1 MTPSSEIRS
10 YRILTGL
17 CFQFGGFPVFFSD
30 KIEVSLY
37 FTLLVVQTFDGFS
50 LMKRI
55 QLANSHSAICCE
67 NKQCYFF
74 RENYIF
80 CLNVLRGKIPT
91 SQNQCGFRSPSSH
104 HRSSGYPIG
113 LLVIRS
119 SSFGRKF
126 LVLETWIS
134 FDGLVVLLCSSPTL
148 QTVASNDMTST
159 CLLYTSDAAD
169 DLLCVDLGGRR
180 IIKKKN

>member
-119 SSFGRKF
+119 SSF
-126 LVLETWIS
+126 
-134 FDGLVVLLCSSPTL
+134 
-148 QTVASNDMTST
+148 

-180 IIKKKN
+180 IIKKKKKTKQKQ